1 MVLVLPN
8 LPGITWPVD
17 KSVGQFDTTV
27 QVSVSGKENRHIN
40 RIQPRYTYTIQIAGL
55 DSNATNS
62 GLIYNS
68 LQTLVGFYNQCYG
81 RALLFQ
87 YSDPD
92 DGSVTNQ
99 PFGIG
104 DGTTTTFQL
113 CRTLGGFTDNIFA
126 PTGTPKIYSN
136 GSLLTAGTNYSIN
149 ALTGLV
155 SFVVAP
161 ANGTSLTWTGTYAW
175 WCTWDNDALDVSNF
189 SSGLYEVKKISFSTK
204 II

>member
-1 MVLVLPN
+1 MTLVLPT

-27 QVSVSGKENRHIN
+27 QVSVSGKESRHIN
-40 RIQPRYTYTIQIAGL
+40 RVQPRYTCTIQIAGL
-55 DSNATNS
+55 DSNGSNA

-104 DGTTTTFQL
+104 DGTSTSFQL
-113 CRTLGGFTDNIFA
+113 CRTVGGFTDNVFA
-126 PTGTPKIYSN
+126 PTGSPKIYSN
-136 GSLLTAGTNYSIN
+136 GTLLTPGSNYSIN
-149 ALTGLV
+149 MATGIVTLT
-155 SFVVAP
+155 SAP
-161 ANGTSLTWTGTYAW
+161 LTGTSLTWTGTYAW
-175 WCTWDNDALDVSNF
+175 WCAWDNDALDISNF
-189 SSGLYEVKKISFSTK
+189 ASGLYEMKKASFSTK
-204 II
+204 IL

>member
-1 MVLVLPN
+1 MVLVLPT

-27 QVSVSGKENRHIN
+27 QTSVSGKENRHIN
-40 RIQPRYTYTIQIAGL
+40 RIQPRYTYTIQISGL
-55 DSNATNS
+55 DSNASNA

-68 LQTLVGFYNQCYG
+68 LQTLIGFYNQCYG

-92 DGSVTNQ
+92 DGIVTNQ

-104 DGTTTTFQL
+104 DGATTTFQL
-113 CRTLGGFTDNIFA
+113 CRTLGGFTDNVFA
-126 PTGTPKIYSN
+126 PTGNPKIYAN
-136 GSLLTAGTNYSIN
+136 GSLLTSGTQYSIN
-149 ALTGLV
+149 VLTG
-155 SFVVAP
+155 VVTFTTAP
-161 ANGTSLTWTGTYAW
+161 SNGVSLTWSGSYAW
-175 WCTWDNDALDVSNF
+175 WCAWDNDALDVSNF

-204 II
+204 IL